1 MVHEPPQI
9 PTHNPGAPFPHLD
22 PMTLHYLEFDYSE
35 DDDGIANWDAIA
47 HVPSAQV
54 PAWESEVVAVLA
66 WAHAEFPGQ
75 QGAWEDGG
83 TWDFDLQHE
92 PGDGS
97 ALQPLRYDAA
107 SRRLLPAVG
116 GSPGKR
122 HSLTF
127 SLSGTQSFAEA
138 FRQRFSPD

>member
-1 MVHEPPQI
+1 MVQGHARSPKHNHRAPYPPLN
-9 PTHNPGAPFPHLD
+9 T
-22 PMTLHYLEFDYSE
+22 MTLHYLEFDYSE
-35 DDDGIANWDAIA
+35 DDDGIATWDAIA
-47 HVPSAQV
+47 HVASAQV
-54 PAWESEVVAVLA
+54 PAWEAEVVAVLD

-75 QGAWEDGG
+75 QGPWEDGG

-116 GSPGKR
+116 GAAGER

-127 SLSGTQSFAEA
+127 SLSGTETFAEA
-138 FRQRFSPD
+138 FRQRFSQP